1 MAGTT
6 GRRPRLADAI
16 IDELAGE
23 ILRGDLP
30 AGGLLPPEPQL
41 SERFGVSRTVVRE
54 AIKRLQS
61 LGLIEVRHGIGTI
74 VLGHAA
80 WDDLDPDLIRI
91 RAEAGL
97 IGDLAADLF
106 AIRRTIEVDI
116 AGIAAL
122 LRSDDDVATLSA
134 IVQAMRAP
142 GIAPAVYTDLD
153 LAFHDALLDA
163 ARNRLLAKM
172 MQPVNQIRRIG
183 SLITTGSMERVIPD
197 SIAGHERILAAI
209 VAGDAERARAEMADH
224 LDEFARDLITGL
236 SSVGAGL
243 PAE

>member
-1 MAGTT
+1 VGTT

-16 IDELAGE
+16 IAELAGE

-30 AGGLLPPEPQL
+30 EGQLLPPEPQL

-61 LGLIEVRHGIGTI
+61 LRLIEVRHGIGTI
-74 VLGHAA
+74 VLGHDA

-97 IGDLAADLF
+97 IGDLAADLL
-106 AIRRTIEVDI
+106 AIRRTIEVEI
-116 AGIAAL
+116 AGLAASLRTEEDLAAL
-122 LRSDDDVATLSA
+122 RG

-142 GIAPAVYTDLD
+142 GIVPEVYTDLD

-172 MQPVNQIRRIG
+172 MRPVSQIRRIG
-183 SLITTGSMERVIPD
+183 SMISTGSRQQVIPD
-197 SIAGHERILAAI
+197 SIIGHERILAA
-209 VAGDAERARAEMADH
+209 VEAGDAERARAEMADH
-224 LDEFARDLITGL
+224 LDEFARDLISGL
-236 SSVGAGL
+236 ASAGL
-243 PAE
+243 EPA

>member
-1 MAGTT
+1 MTILT

-16 IDELAGE
+16 INDLGGE
-23 ILRGDLP
+23 ILRGDL
-30 AGGLLPPEPQL
+30 AEGQLLPPEPQL

-91 RAEAGL
+91 RADAGL
-97 IGDLAADLF
+97 IGDLAEDLF
-106 AIRRTIEVDI
+106 AIRRTVEVEV
-116 AGIAAL
+116 AGLAAQ
-122 LRSDDDVATLSA
+122 LRDDADLIRLASTVE
-134 IVQAMRAP
+134 AMRAP
-142 GIAPAVYTDLD
+142 GITPESYTDLD
-153 LAFHDALLDA
+153 IAFHDVLLDA

-183 SLITTGSMERVIPD
+183 SLITTGSMQRVIPD
-197 SIAGHERILAAI
+197 SIVGHERILAA
-209 VAGDAERARAEMADH
+209 VAAGDPDRARAEMADH

-236 SSVGAGL
+236 SSAGGT
-243 PAE
+243 AG

>member
-1 MAGTT
+1 MTR
-6 GRRPRLADAI
+6 RRPRLADAI
-16 IDELAGE
+16 IDELGGE
-23 ILRGDLP
+23 ILRGDL
-30 AGGLLPPEPQL
+30 AERQLLPPEPQL

-74 VLGHAA
+74 VLNHAA

-97 IGDLAADLF
+97 IGDLAEDLF
-106 AIRRTIEVDI
+106 AIRRTIEVEV
-116 AGIAAL
+116 AGLAAS
-122 LRSDDDVATLSA
+122 LRSEADVTALAA
-134 IVQAMRAP
+134 IVDAMRVP
-142 GIAPAVYTDLD
+142 GVVPETYTDLD
-153 LAFHDALLDA
+153 IAFHDVLLDA

-183 SLITTGSMERVIPD
+183 SLITTGTIARVIPD

-209 VAGDAERARAEMADH
+209 VAGDAERARVEMADH
-224 LDEFARDLITGL
+224 LDEFARDLVTGL
-236 SSVGAGL
+236 SSSGT
-243 PAE
+243 